1 MGLTQSLGSLANE
14 GLLTALLVFAE
25 HLEREG
31 KVRLQDDHDDED
43 EDHHDDDDLDDDDDD
58 DDDTWTPVGKS
69 IFDMI
74 RYNKLSW

>member
-31 KVRLQDDHDDED
+31 KVRLQDDYDDDHEDADYDHDED
-43 EDHHDDDDLDDDDDD
+43 EDEEEDDVKHQAPGL
-58 DDDTWTPVGKS
+58 
-69 IFDMI
+69 
-74 RYNKLSW
+74 

>member
-31 KVRLQDDHDDED
+31 KVRLQDEHGKEDDDGDHEDEDHDHDED
-43 EDHHDDDDLDDDDDD
+43 EDEDEDEDDVKHQAPD
-58 DDDTWTPVGKS
+58 
-69 IFDMI
+69 
-74 RYNKLSW
+74 

>member
-31 KVRLQDDHDDED
+31 KVRLQDDY
-43 EDHHDDDDLDDDDDD
+43 DDDDDD
-58 DDDTWTPVGKS
+58 DDDHEDEDHDHDEDDDDLDEDGG
-69 IFDMI
+69 DD
-74 RYNKLSW
+74 

>member
-31 KVRLQDDHDDED
+31 KVRLQDDY
-43 EDHHDDDDLDDDDDD
+43 DDDDDGDHDHEDADHDHDHDEHGEED
-58 DDDTWTPVGKS
+58 DDVKHQAPG
-69 IFDMI
+69 
-74 RYNKLSW
+74 L

>member
-31 KVRLQDDHDDED
+31 KVRLQDEHGKE
-43 EDHHDDDDLDDDDDD
+43 DDDDDD
-58 DDDTWTPVGKS
+58 DDADHDHDEHGEEDDDVKHQAPG
-69 IFDMI
+69 
-74 RYNKLSW
+74 L